1 MQVYYHGGEVG
12 HPLGSQPVRPSAC
25 HLFHLGLQAGIQRG
39 ADGLSP
45 LRSVGPLYQVERQ
58 GREGLGR
65 IGKGLQTGI
74 LVGLFINVSVVQQSL
89 EQPVALGKQ
98 GLASFARMNGG
109 RGIGQDSQ
117 GSGFGPG
124 KIFRRNPEVAPC
136 GSVQPHDVA
145 PERGVRGIE
154 GQDAFFGV
162 AALQTGS
169 QNRLDGFLPQGPFT
183 LTGQADDLHGQGTAA
198 AGHVAAAEVV
208 FDGPADGQGIYP
220 RMPAEMSVFELDK
233 GRCIPGWNLPAGR
246 ETPLAVIGRP
256 GAQENAAT
264 VRNDRGVGKPAE
276 EVAGQA
282 A

>member
-1 MQVYYHGGEVG
+1 M
-12 HPLGSQPVRPSAC
+12 
-25 HLFHLGLQAGIQRG
+25 
-39 ADGLSP
+39 SP
-45 LRSVGPLYQVERQ
+45 LRSVGPLHQVERQ

-65 IGKGLQTGI
+65 IGKGLQTGV

-162 AALQTGS
+162 PALQAGG
-169 QNRLDGFLPQGPFT
+169 QNRLDDFLPQRPFT

-220 RMPAEMSVFELDK
+220 RMPAEMPVFELDK
-233 GRCIPGWNLPAGR
+233 GRGIPGWNLLSGR
-246 ETPLAVIGRP
+246 ETPLPVIGRP
-256 GAQENAAT
+256 RAQEHAAT